1 MKISEI
7 KSEKLNNILKNGGVI
22 GFVTDTVWGIGC
34 LPNSKKGVEKI
45 YKIKHRDANKP
56 LILMSND
63 KKNLFKYVKKVP
75 DKAQE
80 LIKKFF
86 PGALTVVLEKSELTG
101 DFITSGKNTV
111 GIRVPDN
118 KTFSKLCSLI
128 DEKVL
133 ATTSA
138 NISGE
143 EPALNFQS
151 VVDKLSGVVDIIF
164 EDEGENAKGIP
175 STVVSVLS
183 DEIKILRQGSVNTNE

>member
-63 KKNLFKYVKKVP
+63 TENLFKYVKNVP
-75 DKAQE
+75 VKANE

-118 KTFSKLCSLI
+118 KTFSKLCSII
-128 DEKVL
+128 DGNVL

-164 EDEGENAKGIP
+164 EDEEESAKGTP
-175 STVVSVLS
+175 STVVSVIS
-183 DEIKILRQGSVNTNE
+183 NEIKILRQGSVNTNE

>member
-34 LPNSKKGVEKI
+34 LPNSKNGVEKI
-45 YKIKHRDANKP
+45 YKIKHRDVNKP

-63 KKNLFKYVKKVP
+63 TENLLKYVKEVP
-75 DKAQE
+75 KKANE

-118 KTFSKLCSLI
+118 KTFSKLCSII
-128 DEKVL
+128 DGNVL

-164 EDEGENAKGIP
+164 EDEEESAKGTP
-175 STVVSVLS
+175 STVVSVIS
-183 DEIKILRQGSVNTNE
+183 NEIKILRQGSVNTNE